1 VIEYAVRYLKVKH
14 VVVSGHTGCGG
25 IAAAQGNTRV
35 GGVLDVWLAPLR
47 GLRMQHE
54 GELKAMGEKE
64 KAVRLVELNVERGVR
79 VMREK
84 DVVLEAARD
93 RGLSVHGVVYEVG
106 TGALRELDV
115 TEDKGVEGKR
125 REAFELSWNLT
136 FGTWKLGRYLT
147 VDVLT
152 ECPRAACGVRVMR
165 ALQSGRL
172 EGKIAIPSGVNK
184 CRERLGI
191 PWFGYNIYYIPP
203 LYVFVNIN
211 TQISF

>member
-25 IAAAQGNTRV
+25 IAAALGNTRV

-125 REAFELSWNLT
+125 REAFELS
-136 FGTWKLGRYLT
+136 
-147 VDVLT
+147 
-152 ECPRAACGVRVMR
+152 
-165 ALQSGRL
+165 
-172 EGKIAIPSGVNK
+172 
-184 CRERLGI
+184 
-191 PWFGYNIYYIPP
+191 
-203 LYVFVNIN
+203 
-211 TQISF
+211 